1 MGRLILGLAVWLAG
15 AAAVQA
21 ECVGRNL
28 FDDLSPEVRTQIE
41 AEAASTPYA
50 YGTMHEAT
58 KGTAKLLLVGTYHFT
73 DPRHAETIARLAPR
87 IAAADALLVEAGP
100 EEEAQLKQRLASDPT
115 LMVDPHGPTLP
126 ERLGTREWAVLSAAM
141 AERGIPAVIAS
152 RLRPWYV
159 AVTLGVSPCILEQL
173 QAGGGDVA
181 GMDHL
186 LIAEAERAGVRVAA
200 LEPYDTV
207 FALFEDMSP
216 DEELDM
222 IRSALPG
229 AERAD
234 DFTTTTAEAFFDGR
248 VWELWE
254 FSRHDAY
261 ENSGLTR
268 AEVDRQAELAQERLM
283 DQRNRSWMAPLT
295 EAAEAAAARGK
306 EVVAAFGALHL
317 PGENG
322 VLRLLERDGWT
333 IERVT
338 P

>member
-1 MGRLILGLAVWLAG
+1 MGRLILGLALWLAG
-15 AAAVQA
+15 SIAAQA
-21 ECVGRNL
+21 ECVGRDL
-28 FDDLSPEVRTQIE
+28 FDDLPPDTRAQIE
-41 AEAASTPYA
+41 AEAARVPYG
-50 YGTMHEAT
+50 YGTTWEAT
-58 KGTAKLLLVGTYHFT
+58 KGEARLLLIGTYHFT
-73 DPRHAETIARLAPR
+73 DPRHAGTIARLAPR
-87 IAAADALLVEAGP
+87 IAAAGALLVEAGP
-100 EEEAQLKQRLASDPT
+100 EEEAQLKQRLADDPT
-115 LMVDPHGPTLP
+115 LMVDPSGPTLP
-126 ERLGTREWAVLSAAM
+126 ERLDDEEWTALSGAM
-141 AERGIPAVIAS
+141 AERGIPAVFAS

-159 AVTLGVSPCILEQL
+159 AVTLGASPCILGQL
-173 QAGGGDVA
+173 QAGGADGA

-186 LIAEAERAGVRVAA
+186 LIAEAEGAGVRIAA

-207 FALFEDMSP
+207 FALFEDMTP
-216 DEELDM
+216 GEELDM
-222 IRSALPG
+222 IRSALTA

-261 ENSGLTR
+261 ANSGLTR

-283 DQRNRSWMAPLT
+283 DQRNRSWIAPLT
-295 EAAEAAAARGK
+295 EAAEAAALGGK
-306 EVVAAFGALHL
+306 EAVAAFGALHL

-322 VLRLLERDGWT
+322 VLRLLERNGWT